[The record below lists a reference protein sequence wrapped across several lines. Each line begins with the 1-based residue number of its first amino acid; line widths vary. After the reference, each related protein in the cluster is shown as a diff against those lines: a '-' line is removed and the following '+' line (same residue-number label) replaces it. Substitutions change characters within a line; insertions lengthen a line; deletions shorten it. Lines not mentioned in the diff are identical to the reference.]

1 LRASRAVGE
10 AMKKKGG
17 EAMKK
22 KSDGAMKKIIKVYRE
37 IKRVEVFDDYI
48 VEVDLHDKKKVV
60 SSKDARLIKEDVLN
74 NCEHLITFGYGEH
87 ADVEVW
93 QLPEEMRLQ
102 INWLIGERYS
112 CLCDDNG
119 V

>member
-48 VEVDLHDKKKVV
+48 VEVCDNSLFHTLQDLDADRFCRK
-60 SSKDARLIKEDVLN
+60 SSISTHR
-74 NCEHLITFGYGEH
+74 
-87 ADVEVW
+87 
-93 QLPEEMRLQ
+93 R
-102 INWLIGERYS
+102 
-112 CLCDDNG
+112 
-119 V
+119 